1 MHTKIPLDG
10 KFKWVA
16 LFAGIFV
23 PTALGGIYGY
33 NDLKRDVRVAE
44 TDVGN
49 LEQQVS
55 QHYRDLQRE
64 IDALRAD
71 IRILLNR

>member
-1 MHTKIPLDG
+1 MQTKLNG

-16 LFAGIFV
+16 LFAGVFV

-33 NDLKRDVRVAE
+33 NDLRRDVRVAE
-44 TDVGN
+44 TKVGN
-49 LEQQVS
+49 LEETVTQQ
-55 QHYRDLQRE
+55 YRDLQRE